1 MRRVLAIWLDGFDW
15 RLAEEMQLPNLA
27 RLRAGSAVAELDSG
41 GSQLTGLTAEH
52 LATGL
57 DPAASGRA
65 HCFQFDPST
74 YTSTQVGSRH
84 PPVFGA
90 VPTVVLDQGWI
101 DLVGSNPNLFGLSDW
116 GSNDPGFP
124 PMSQPAELFAEV
136 EQRFGTYPARPW
148 LYGTPWA
155 SSAECAQTARDLVQA
170 VHRRSSIASW
180 LLAER
185 LPDWQLA
192 IVAVSEGHSAIE
204 AFYHGIDPSPRWRS
218 YPTREVAADGLRSV
232 YAAID
237 QLIGDLVEQFPDD
250 LHVVFSLHG
259 MGPNFAD
266 VPSLLLIGELLA
278 RWSGEAT
285 PDLAFP
291 VNADGLPLLPD
302 GVSWGTALHAAY
314 DPPSGPKRLLRQV
327 VYHLPARALRGVRR
341 FRDAIS
347 PHRRAAVPRT
357 DLGWIPLMRHQP
369 HWPAMRAFA
378 VPSLSPMARVRVNVK
393 GREASGCVDPAE
405 YGGVLD
411 ELEALLRACRDPT
424 SGAPLAF
431 ELYRPFDDP
440 MRVGPSDSDLMIEWR
455 EVTLGFTHP
464 SLGTIGPVPQRR
476 TGGHVSPVGGCLVH
490 GPGVV
495 AGDLGRRSS
504 FDVVPT
510 LLDLAGSPA
519 PWPINGHP
527 LPVEFVSAQTS
538 G

>member
-15 RLAEEMQLPNLA
+15 RLAEELQLPNLA
-27 RLRAGSAVAELDSG
+27 RLRAASAVAELDSG

-65 HCFQFDPST
+65 HCFQFDPAT
-74 YTSTQVGSRH
+74 YTCTQVGSSH
-84 PPVFGA
+84 PHVFGA

-101 DLVGSNPNLFGLSDW
+101 DLVGSNPNLCGLSDW
-116 GSNDPGFP
+116 GSNDPGLP
-124 PMSQPAELFAEV
+124 PMSRPAGLFAEV

-148 LYGTPWA
+148 LYATPWA
-155 SSAECAQTARDLVQA
+155 SPAECAQTAADLVEGA
-170 VHRRSSIASW
+170 RRRSAIASW

-192 IVAVSEGHSAIE
+192 IVAVSEVHSAIE
-204 AFYHGIDPSPRWRS
+204 SFYHGIDPAPHWRS
-218 YPTREVAADGLRSV
+218 YPSREVAADGLRSV
-232 YAAID
+232 YAAVD

-259 MGPNFAD
+259 MGANFAD

-278 RWSGEAT
+278 RWSGEST
-285 PDLAFP
+285 PDLTFP
-291 VNADGLPLLPD
+291 VNADGLPLLRD
-302 GVSWGTALHAAY
+302 GVSWGAAVHAAY
-314 DPPSGPKRLLRQV
+314 APPSGPKRLLRQV
-327 VYHLPARALRGVRR
+327 AYHLPAPALRAVRR
-341 FRDAIS
+341 IRDVIS
-347 PHRRAAVPRT
+347 PPRLADVPRS

-369 HWPAMRAFA
+369 HWPTMRAFA

-393 GREASGCVDPAE
+393 GREASGCVDLAE
-405 YGGVLD
+405 YGEVLD
-411 ELEALLRACRDPT
+411 ELEDLLRACRNPI

-431 ELYRPFDDP
+431 ELHRPFDDP
-440 MRVGPSDSDLMIEWR
+440 MKAGPSDSDLMIEWR
-455 EVTLGFTHP
+455 GVTLGFTHP

-476 TGGHVSPVGGCLVH
+476 TGGHVSPEGGCLVH

-495 AGDLGRRSS
+495 AADLGRRSS

-510 LLDLAGSPA
+510 LLDLVGSAA
-519 PWPINGHP
+519 PSPISGHP
-527 LPVEFVSAQTS
+527 LPVEFVSAQTT